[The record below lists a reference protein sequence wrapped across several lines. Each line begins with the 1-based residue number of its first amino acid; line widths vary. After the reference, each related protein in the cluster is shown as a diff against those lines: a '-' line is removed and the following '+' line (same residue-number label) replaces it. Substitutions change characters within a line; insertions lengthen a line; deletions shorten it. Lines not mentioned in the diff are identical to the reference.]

1 MTEEEY
7 IPSSADTV
15 DENLAQMTDEEHQAR
30 TEAYLAGLQQ
40 YQLDEED
47 AQILESFEEHES
59 FEELD
64 FVPPVVAVVGRPNV
78 GKSTLV
84 NRIIG
89 RRQAVVED
97 VPGVTRDRVFY
108 EAEWNGRPF
117 TVADTGGWE
126 YGVKGLAG
134 KVAEQAERAVQ
145 RADAVLFVVDAT
157 VGITAT
163 DEAIVTMLRKANKP
177 IILVANKV
185 DGQSHEADAAMLWGL
200 GFGYPWP
207 VSALHGRGT
216 ADLLDALL
224 EELPEESAYKDVL
237 TSQGP
242 RRVALV
248 GRPNVGKSSLLNSL
262 AGSARAVVDD
272 TAGTTRDPV
281 DELVELDGDIWEF
294 IDTAGIRRR
303 QHMASGSDYYASLRT
318 RSALERA
325 EVAVVLLEASQP
337 LSEQDVRIIQI
348 VLDTGRALVLAFNKW
363 DLIDEDRRLD
373 LEREIDLDLQ
383 HVSWAPRIN
392 ISAKTGWHK
401 NRLVPA
407 LDTALESWETR
418 IPTGKLN
425 SFIGELVA
433 AHPHPVRGG
442 KQPRILFATQSSTRP
457 PKFVLF
463 TTGFLDPGYR
473 RFITNRLRQY
483 FGFEGTP
490 IELTMRVRERRKR

>member
-7 IPSSADTV
+7 IPSGADTV
-15 DENLAQMTDEEHQAR
+15 DEDLAQMTDADHQAR
-30 TEAYLAGLQQ
+30 TDAYLAGLEQ
-40 YQLDEED
+40 YDLEED
-47 AQILESFEEHES
+47 DHQVLAGFEDA
-59 FEELD
+59 EEFSERD
-64 FVPPVVAVVGRPNV
+64 VVPSVVAIVGRPNV

-108 EAEWNGRPF
+108 EAEWNGTPF

-126 YGVKGLAG
+126 YGVKGLDA
-134 KVAEQAERAVQ
+134 KVADQAERAVEL
-145 RADAVLFVVDAT
+145 ADSVIFVVDAT

-163 DEAIVTMLRKANKP
+163 DEAIVTMLRKAGKP
-177 IILVANKV
+177 ILLAANKV
-185 DGQSHEADAAMLWGL
+185 DGQTQEADAAALWGL
-200 GFGYPWP
+200 GFGYPYP
-207 VSALHGRGT
+207 VSGLHGRGT
-216 ADLLDALL
+216 ADLLDVLVDK
-224 EELPEESAYKDVL
+224 LPEESAHKDVL
-237 TSQGP
+237 TARGP
-242 RRVALV
+242 RRIALV
-248 GRPNVGKSSLLNSL
+248 GRPNVGKSSLLNTL
-262 AGSARAVVDD
+262 AGAARAVVDD
-272 TAGTTRDPV
+272 VAGTTRDPV
-281 DELVELDGDIWEF
+281 DELVELDGDVWEF

-318 RSALERA
+318 RAALDRS
-325 EVAVVLLEASQP
+325 EVAVVLLESSAP
-337 LSEQDVRIIQI
+337 LSEQDVRIIQM
-348 VLDTGRALVLAFNKW
+348 VLDSGRAMVLAFNKW
-363 DLIDEDRRLD
+363 DLLDEDRRHD

-407 LDTALESWETR
+407 LEQALESWETR

-457 PKFVLF
+457 PKFILF

-473 RFITNRLRQY
+473 RFIINRLRQF
-483 FGFEGTP
+483 FGFQGSP
-490 IELTMRVRERRKR
+490 IEITMRVRERRRR

>member
-7 IPSSADTV
+7 TPSSADTV
-15 DENLAQMTDEEHQAR
+15 DEDLAQMSDADHQAR
-30 TEAYLAGLQQ
+30 TEAYLAGLEQ
-40 YQLDEED
+40 YDLDEDDHQVLAGFED
-47 AQILESFEEHES
+47 AEEFAER
-59 FEELD
+59 D
-64 FVPPVVAVVGRPNV
+64 VVPPVVAIVGRPNV

-108 EAEWNGRPF
+108 EAEWNGTLF

-126 YGVKGLAG
+126 YGVKGLDA
-134 KVAEQAERAVQ
+134 KVADQAERAVEL
-145 RADAVLFVVDAT
+145 ADVVIFVVDAT

-163 DEAIVTMLRKANKP
+163 DEAIVTMLRKAGKP
-177 IILVANKV
+177 ILLAANKV
-185 DGQSHEADAAMLWGL
+185 DGLSQEADAAALWGL
-200 GFGYPWP
+200 GFGYPYP
-207 VSALHGRGT
+207 VSGLHGRGT
-216 ADLLDALL
+216 ADLLDVLV
-224 EELPEESAYKDVL
+224 EELPEESAHKDVL
-237 TSQGP
+237 TARGP
-242 RRVALV
+242 RRIALV
-248 GRPNVGKSSLLNSL
+248 GRPNVGKSSLLNTL
-262 AGSARAVVDD
+262 AGAARAVVDE

-281 DELVELDGDIWEF
+281 DELVELDGQVWEF

-318 RSALERA
+318 RAALDRS
-325 EVAVVLLEASQP
+325 EVAVVLLESSAP
-337 LSEQDVRIIQI
+337 LSEQDVRIIQM
-348 VLDTGRALVLAFNKW
+348 VLDSGRAMVLAFNKW
-363 DLIDEDRRLD
+363 DLLDEDRRHD

-407 LDTALESWETR
+407 LETALESWETR

-457 PKFVLF
+457 PKFILF

-473 RFITNRLRQY
+473 RFIINRLRQF
-483 FGFEGTP
+483 FGFKGSP
-490 IELTMRVRERRKR
+490 IEITMRIRERRRR